1 MSLRLKF
8 NLVMLATFV
17 VGLLLAA
24 FFVHRI
30 SVETATQS
38 QLEQARVMMGEARA
52 TIHYTDS
59 EVAPL
64 LAEQMKVQFLP
75 QAIPFFAAAESF
87 RLLTRDFPDYIF
99 HQATTT
105 PTNPS
110 DLPAPWEAAII
121 QRFRDD
127 PTLTR
132 LVSQSQVQVGQDGKA
147 HGGVGSAGQ
156 GGQVLSYALP
166 IKVTEQSCL
175 SCNSTP
181 EAAPTTQLDVYGSK
195 NGFGWHIGDIVG
207 ATIVSVPETHAL
219 QRANHLTLVTVGW
232 LVVVFAVMLGLV
244 NLLLNAVIIRPVRH
258 ITEIAD
264 RVSLGDF
271 TAPEFEVGANDEI
284 GSLATS
290 FNRMRRSLENA
301 MKMLGD

>member
-17 VGLLLAA
+17 VGLLLAT

-30 SVETATQS
+30 SVETAKQG
-38 QLEQARVMMGEARA
+38 QINQAAVMMGEAHA
-52 TIHYTDS
+52 TIHYTDT
-59 EVAPL
+59 EVSPL

-75 QAIPFFAAAESF
+75 QGISFFAAAESF
-87 RLLTRDFPDYIF
+87 RFLTKAFPNYVF
-99 HQATTT
+99 HQATSN
-105 PTNPS
+105 PTNLS

-127 PTLTR
+127 AALTK
-132 LVSQSQVQVGQDGKA
+132 LVSENQTA
-147 HGGVGSAGQ
+147 AGQ
-156 GGQVLSYALP
+156 MLSYALP
-166 IKVTEQSCL
+166 IKVTDSSCL
-175 SCNSTP
+175 SCHSTP
-181 EAAPTTQLDVYGSK
+181 QAAPTTLLDIYGSK
-195 NGFGWHIGDIVG
+195 HGFGWHMGDIVG
-207 ATIVSVPETHAL
+207 ATIVSVPEAGAL
-219 QRANHLTLVTVGW
+219 ARAYHLTLVTIGW
-232 LVVVFAVMLGLV
+232 LFLVFAVMFALV
-244 NLLLNAVIIRPVRH
+244 NLLLNVVIIRPVAH
-258 ITEIAD
+258 ITAIAD

-271 TAPEFEVGANDEI
+271 TAPEFNVTAKDEI

>member
-30 SVETATQS
+30 SIETATQS
-38 QLEQARVMMGEARA
+38 QLDQAAVMMGEARA
-52 TIHYTDS
+52 TIHYTDT

-75 QAIPFFAAAESF
+75 QAVPFFAAAESF
-87 RLLTRDFPDYIF
+87 RLLTRAFPDYIF
-99 HQATTT
+99 HQATTN

-121 QRFRDD
+121 QRFRDN
-127 PTLTR
+127 PNLTT
-132 LVSQSQVQVGQDGKA
+132 LVSETEAPNAQGQA
-147 HGGVGSAGQ
+147 
-156 GGQVLSYALP
+156 GQVLSYAVP
-166 IKVTEQSCL
+166 IKVTEQACL
-175 SCNSTP
+175 ECHSTP
-181 EAAPTTQLDVYGSK
+181 QAAPTTQLDVYGSK
-195 NGFGWHIGDIVG
+195 NGLGWHMGDIVG
-207 ATIVSVPETHAL
+207 ATIVSVPETRAL
-219 QRANHLTLVTVGW
+219 ARANQLTLVTLAW
-232 LVVVFAVMLGLV
+232 LVVVFAIMLGFV
-244 NLLLNAVIIRPVRH
+244 NLLLNVVIIRPVRH

-271 TAPEFEVGANDEI
+271 TAPEFKVGTRDEI